1 MKKALILMFIILMV
15 GTPLMVFATPELHI
29 EDIWY
34 EDIDGTTVE
43 LYRYHNHFAHTPAG
57 AVTSQLFC
65 GIVSEVLLSETKV
78 KDMLNANSL
87 EAQILALSDLKFLD
101 FHTNTPIDG
110 SNAWIDVSTVTNVT
124 NMDGY
129 ECMVYL
135 DGEPAFTILVYVVGP
150 MPIPPTATEVP
161 TPEPTETPEYTDE
174 IIYET
179 EATTSATI
187 TFVTAT
193 PEPTPL
199 PNNTPTPTA
208 TPEPT
213 PTPELTPTPT
223 PRSDQGSD
231 LQRPTVSAQTPVGAS
246 PKTVMSAIEITG
258 LCAEILATVAV
269 GVSLISDLRIIRF
282 CKGKG
287 G

>member
-1 MKKALILMFIILMV
+1 MKKTLILMLIILMI
-15 GTPLMVFATPELHI
+15 GKPLMIFATPELHI

-34 EDIDGTTVE
+34 KDIDGTTVE
-43 LYRYHNHFAHTPAG
+43 LYRYHNHFGHTPAG
-57 AVTSQLFC
+57 VATSQLLC
-65 GIVSEVLLSETKV
+65 GIASEVAMSEAEV
-78 KDMLNANSL
+78 EDMINANSL
-87 EAQILALSDLKFLD
+87 EVQILALSNLEFLD

-110 SNAWIDVSTVTNVT
+110 SNAWIDVSAVTNVA

-135 DGEPAFTILVYVVGP
+135 DGEPAFTTQVYVVGP
-150 MPIPPTATEVP
+150 LPTPPMATEIP
-161 TPEPTETPEYTDE
+161 TPEPTETPEYTEE

-179 EATTSATI
+179 ETTSAAI

-199 PNNTPTPTA
+199 PTNTPTPTE

-213 PTPELTPTPT
+213 PEPTATPT
-223 PRSDQGSD
+223 PRSDQGHS
-231 LQRPTVSAQTPVGAS
+231 LKRPAVSTQTPVGAP
-246 PKTVMSAIEITG
+246 PKNVMSAIEITG
-258 LCAEILATVAV
+258 LFAETIATVAV
-269 GVSLISDLRIIRF
+269 GVSLISDFRIIRF